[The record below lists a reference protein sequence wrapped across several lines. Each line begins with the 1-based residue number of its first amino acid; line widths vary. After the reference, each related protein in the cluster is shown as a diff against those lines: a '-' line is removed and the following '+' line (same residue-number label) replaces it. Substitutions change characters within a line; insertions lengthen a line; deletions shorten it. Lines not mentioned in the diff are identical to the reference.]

1 MLWVV
6 LSPLPIHKMIHTYE
20 VWQILSVYPILPYGW
35 YFVVLM
41 FLYLIFYLSI
51 KWKRSV
57 LIYIILIIGYIV
69 CFLFEVGEWVYMTSP
84 CFALGVWYAENE
96 SRFSVFIHQYK
107 YRILVVLM
115 IVFMC
120 SWRSYFLRMLHVTY
134 SLQTF
139 NGIISCTISALV
151 LVGVIIITLE
161 TCKLLFLTR
170 YHLPDYS
177 FEIYLSQCISIPFVT
192 HYMNQSTSNTMFT
205 IANFQC
211 VVYVVFMTGI
221 LAFLFHLIINKIQ
234 KYVSK

>member
-1 MLWVV
+1 M
-6 LSPLPIHKMIHTYE
+6 
-20 VWQILSVYPILPYGW
+20 
-35 YFVVLM
+35 
-41 FLYLIFYLSI
+41 
-51 KWKRSV
+51 
-57 LIYIILIIGYIV
+57 IYIILIIGYIV

-115 IVFMC
+115 IVFIC

-177 FEIYLSQCISIPFVT
+177 FEIYLSQCISISFVT

-211 VVYVVFMTGI
+211 VVYAVFMTGI

>member
-1 MLWVV
+1 MRCGRYCLFIPF
-6 LSPLPIHKMIHTYE
+6 SHMAG
-20 VWQILSVYPILPYGW
+20 ILLFWCFYIS
-35 YFVVLM
+35 
-41 FLYLIFYLSI
+41 FYLSI

-177 FEIYLSQCISIPFVT
+177 FEIYFL
-192 HYMNQSTSNTMFT
+192 
-205 IANFQC
+205 NF
-211 VVYVVFMTGI
+211 
-221 LAFLFHLIINKIQ
+221 INYQMK
-234 KYVSK
+234 

>member
-1 MLWVV
+1 MGIYDH
-6 LSPLPIHKMIHTYE
+6 LPCLH
-20 VWQILSVYPILPYGW
+20 
-35 YFVVLM
+35 
-41 FLYLIFYLSI
+41 
-51 KWKRSV
+51 
-57 LIYIILIIGYIV
+57 
-69 CFLFEVGEWVYMTSP
+69 
-84 CFALGVWYAENE
+84 LGVWYAENE

-177 FEIYLSQCISIPFVT
+177 LSISFTMYFHIFCYALYESIYIK
-192 HYMNQSTSNTMFT
+192 YN
-205 IANFQC
+205 
-211 VVYVVFMTGI
+211 VY
-221 LAFLFHLIINKIQ
+221 
-234 KYVSK
+234 YR